1 MNRLDEIFIS
11 KRKEVEEARRR
22 EPFAAVRIAAAEAEP
37 SRGFFRALQSSGRP
51 LALIAEVKKGSP
63 SRGLIRAEFDAAG
76 IARSYEEAGASA
88 LSVLTDA
95 PFFLGSPENL
105 RLARSVTSLP
115 CLRKDF
121 IFDAYQ
127 VFESR
132 AWGADAILLIVAALD
147 DLQVTNLMS
156 LAQGLGMD
164 VLVEVHTQEEAERAV
179 RLGAKLIGVN
189 NRSLADLSTDLRTG
203 EAILPTLPDR
213 FTVAESALESQ
224 DDLCRMLAAGAKAV
238 LIGTA
243 FCSAPDIKSKVAEV
257 MGW

>member
-1 MNRLDEIFIS
+1 
-11 KRKEVEEARRR
+11 
-22 EPFAAVRIAAAEAEP
+22 
-37 SRGFFRALQSSGRP
+37 
-51 LALIAEVKKGSP
+51 
-63 SRGLIRAEFDAAG
+63 
-76 IARSYEEAGASA
+76 
-88 LSVLTDA
+88 
-95 PFFLGSPENL
+95 
-105 RLARSVTSLP
+105 VTSLP

-179 RLGAKLIGVN
+179 RLGAELIGVN